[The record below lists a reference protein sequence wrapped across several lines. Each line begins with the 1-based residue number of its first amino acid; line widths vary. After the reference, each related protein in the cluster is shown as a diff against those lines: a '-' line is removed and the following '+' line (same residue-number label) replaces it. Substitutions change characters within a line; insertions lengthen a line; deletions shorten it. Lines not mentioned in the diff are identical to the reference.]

1 MESLNII
8 FLDPPYESNFL
19 IKKILRRFRDTNW
32 MNGETI
38 IVISMDKKFK
48 HNLLEEY
55 NLLKHTIIS
64 STSLLFLQLK
74 PLIQKCL

>member
-1 MESLNII
+1 VESLNII

-32 MNGETI
+32 MNEETI